1 MAIIKRIKQLVSV
14 TRGYLF
20 KWRYDIIGFDKLP
33 NLHFS
38 DNTPQLVVSL
48 TSYGRRVTNVVPYT
62 LVSLLKQSRLPD
74 RIVLWLDQESW
85 SPDNLPRKIKSLV
98 NHGIEV
104 RLCKDVRSYTKLLP
118 ALQAF
123 PDDII
128 ITVDDDI
135 IYNADIIESLYKA
148 HLANPTKICTQKAR
162 YPSVDSEGNV
172 RPYDNWH
179 IPPST
184 DYWLM
189 PLGVYGVLY
198 PPHCLH
204 PDVCKEELFR
214 ELCPLADDIW
224 FWIMALRRETGHIE
238 INPNR
243 NVGYSF
249 DDLYQFLHKGSNLTF
264 TNRKKGYNDKQLKN
278 VCQYFKFNIKSVPP
292 INPIGNIPNKA

>member
-1 MAIIKRIKQLVSV
+1 M
-14 TRGYLF
+14 
-20 KWRYDIIGFDKLP
+20 
-33 NLHFS
+33 
-38 DNTPQLVVSL
+38 
-48 TSYGRRVTNVVPYT
+48 
-62 LVSLLKQSRLPD
+62 
-74 RIVLWLDQESW
+74 
-85 SPDNLPRKIKSLV
+85 V
-98 NHGIEV
+98 NHGVEV
-104 RLCKDVRSYTKLLP
+104 RFCKDVRSYTKLLP

-135 IYNADIIESLYKA
+135 IYNANIIESLYKA
-148 HLANPTKICTQKAR
+148 HLDNPTKICAQKAR

-179 IPPST
+179 TPPST
-184 DYWLM
+184 YYWLM

-204 PDVCKEELFR
+204 PDVCKEKLFR

-224 FWIMALRRETGHIE
+224 FWIMALRHGTGHIE

-243 NVGYSF
+243 SVGYSF

-264 TNRKKGYNDKQLKN
+264 TNRKRGYNDKQLKN

-292 INPIGNIPNKA
+292 IKSHRRYIE